1 MEPLYIDFSD
11 SDSLSGKLKFM
22 GITMTLIGLAST
34 IFCLFDGSSGFFLYI
49 SLFWLIYGIAM
60 LTPYPYRIST
70 HNKPFIKVDDTVIE
84 FRTTPF
90 SLPKKEAWQTVSCL
104 TIKPRSLYLETAD
117 NRRVK
122 INLSW
127 ISHRNVLVI
136 KQTMRD
142 YAASKG
148 LEVIILNG

>member
-1 MEPLYIDFSD
+1 
-11 SDSLSGKLKFM
+11 
-22 GITMTLIGLAST
+22 
-34 IFCLFDGSSGFFLYI
+34 
-49 SLFWLIYGIAM
+49 M

-90 SLPKKEAWQTVSCL
+90 SLTKKETWQTLSCL

-117 NRRVK
+117 SRSVK

-136 KQTMRD
+136 KQAMRD

-148 LEVIILNG
+148 LEVLIING